1 MGFATD
7 PSSAPVSAGA
17 WPGAM
22 DPGLLGA
29 ADDELVAD
37 AAGGA
42 PRPGAGRLGVVTAL
56 QTEAD
61 CLRHLPEGRGPLI
74 HVSGGSALRARAG
87 AEGLREKGVVGLIS
101 FGLAIGLAPVL
112 RPGDVVVADSVVLP
126 SGRSIATEPAW
137 RAALLQ
143 HLGGSGLKVRVARI
157 AGSDELPASAIA
169 KRSPRSPRRQGCR
182 FWWCAPSPSR
192 PTRCGR
198 RSRLPRTVPTASRA
212 ASRWSAIWPSG
223 RGRSAPRGVSPR
235 TAGWRSMR
243 CAGSPRSA
251 LERWRSSAAERV
263 CGQPSGALPGSSGW
277 YAGGCGQPSA
287 LRRSA
292 GAPRSIPVRWRL
304 RPTERT
310 QYQSHQL
317 GTLAFCGREGRAGA
331 PRSNPVR
338 R

>member
-169 KRSPRSPRRQGCR
+169 AAANGTDGQPRSLAVVGHLAKRPWEIGAAWRFSKNGRLALDALRR
-182 FWWCAPSPSR
+182 
-192 PTRCGR
+192 
-198 RSRLPRTVPTASRA
+198 VAS
-212 ASRWSAIWPSG
+212 IG
-223 RGRSAPRGVSPR
+223 
-235 TAGWRSMR
+235 
-243 CAGSPRSA
+243 
-251 LERWRSSAAERV
+251 
-263 CGQPSGALPGSSGW
+263 SGAL
-277 YAGGCGQPSA
+277 AVE
-287 LRRSA
+287 RS
-292 GAPRSIPVRWRL
+292 
-304 RPTERT
+304 
-310 QYQSHQL
+310 
-317 GTLAFCGREGRAGA
+317 
-331 PRSNPVR
+331 
-338 R
+338 